1 MTSKKLIVILGATGN
16 QGGSVAD
23 TFLRESEWHVR
34 AVTRNPLSPK
44 AQALAARGAD
54 VVKADLDDPSSL
66 ASAFE
71 DAHVIF
77 AVSDFWGVYGDP
89 ANQAKAVAVGQPANV
104 WAANHETQQLKD
116 IIDAAA
122 KVRSL
127 ERFVLSSLS
136 DATKWSGGKYSH
148 VYHFD
153 SKAKAEAYGREKQPE
168 LWAKTSIFQAGYFL
182 SNFVSNPITQP
193 RKNAGGVAQFIGG
206 LDPDVELPF
215 IAAEEDTGPIVR
227 GLVLDSAAK
236 RVIGYRAL
244 ITVRGLIETFSR
256 VTGLKAEAVVLPKG
270 ESVVPFPPELQQE
283 LDDNWAYWKEFGY
296 DGGDPT
302 VVPPQDLEHA
312 PKLNSVADYIKKQD
326 WSKVFGS

>member
-1 MTSKKLIVILGATGN
+1 MSSKKLIVILGATGN
-16 QGGSVAD
+16 QGGSVAE
-23 TFLRESEWHVR
+23 TFLREPEWRVR
-34 AVTRNPLSPK
+34 AVTRNPLGSK

-66 ASAFE
+66 SSAFE
-71 DAHVIF
+71 DAHAIF
-77 AVSDFWGVYGDP
+77 AVSDFWGLFGDP
-89 ANQAKAVAVGQPANV
+89 ASQAKAEAAAQPLNI

-116 IIDAAA
+116 VIDAAA
-122 KVRSL
+122 KIPSL

-153 SKAKAEAYGREKQPE
+153 SKANGETYGRENHPE

-182 SNFVSNPITQP
+182 SNFVSNPITLP
-193 RKNAGGVAQFIGG
+193 RKNTSGVAQFIGG

-227 GLVLDSAAK
+227 ALVLEPATK
-236 RVIGYRAL
+236 EVIGYRAR
-244 ITVRGLIETFSR
+244 ITLRGLIETFSQ
-256 VTGLKAEAVVLPKG
+256 VTGMKAEAVVLPKG
-270 ESVVPFPPELQQE
+270 ESVVPFPPELQRE

-296 DGGDPT
+296 YGSDPAI
-302 VVPPQDLEHA
+302 VDPQDLEHA
-312 PKLNSVADYIKKQD
+312 PKLNSVADYFRKQD
-326 WSKVFGS
+326 WSKILGS

>member
-1 MTSKKLIVILGATGN
+1 MSSKKLIVILGATGN
-16 QGGSVAD
+16 QGGSVAE
-23 TFLRESEWHVR
+23 TFLREPEWRVR
-34 AVTRNPLSPK
+34 AITRNPLGPK

-54 VVKADLDDPSSL
+54 IIRADLDDPSSFG
-66 ASAFE
+66 SAFE

-77 AVSDFWGVYGDP
+77 AVSDFWGLYGDP
-89 ANQAKAVAVGQPANV
+89 ANQAKAAAAAQPLNV

-122 KVRSL
+122 KVPSL

-153 SKAKAEAYGREKQPE
+153 SKAKAETYGRENRPE

-182 SNFVSNPITQP
+182 SNFVSNPITHP
-193 RKNAGGVAQFIGG
+193 RKVACCPLSTWTLAYSMQNASGVAQFIGG

-227 GLVLDSAAK
+227 ALVLDSAAK
-236 RVIGYRAL
+236 KVIGYRAR
-244 ITVRGLIETFSR
+244 ITLRRLIETFSQ
-256 VTGLKAEAVVLPKG
+256 VTGMKAEAVVLPKG
-270 ESVVPFPPELQQE
+270 ESVVPFPSELQQE

-296 DGGDPT
+296 YGGDPT
-302 VVPPQDLEHA
+302 VVHPQDV
-312 PKLNSVADYIKKQD
+312 SVIMP
-326 WSKVFGS
+326 